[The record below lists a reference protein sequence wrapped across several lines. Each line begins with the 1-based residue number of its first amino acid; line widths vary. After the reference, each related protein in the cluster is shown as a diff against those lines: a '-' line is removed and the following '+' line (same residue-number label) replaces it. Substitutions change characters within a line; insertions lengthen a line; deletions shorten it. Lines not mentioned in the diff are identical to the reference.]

1 MTIYCQKDVIL
12 SKRPRKSHEGGGVG
26 IKKEGSK
33 GMGGG
38 GGGGLLAILFGDKFA
53 ILFGD
58 KFLKFGQNLTY

>member
-38 GGGGLLAILFGDKFA
+38 VACHFVW
-53 ILFGD
+53 
-58 KFLKFGQNLTY
+58 